1 MNIDNSVSNINPS
14 PTEGFFISHKQD
26 PHFELD
32 LNFDSGISGK
42 KFIKTYLYL
51 SLYEKGYQIDRR

>member
-1 MNIDNSVSNINPS
+1 MLKNPS

-51 SLYEKGYQIDRR
+51 SSYEKGYQIDRR